1 MTVVGTYDSDQQKI
15 FFTRPVDI
23 DGSVNIDGNINITGN
38 MTFNGEAPSDSD
50 GLVRSLS
57 FSIDWRNA
65 DNTIYDIISTN
76 SKVDTSAQVHYIR
89 HHRDPNKFFAIPK
102 CIPTDTSAI
111 ADPYYFIIY
120 EFEFGSTAATRL
132 SGITQTNYF
141 DFESKLLAK
150 GDYDSIVNMRG
161 DQNPPF
167 FSNDGTKLWF
177 IGGPTF
183 DGTNRNAWMVK
194 FNLSTPFDIT
204 TSNNGSLS
212 TRASTNGR
220 TDFLRRATPL
230 GYSVGGADVRKQW
243 FNRDGTRFYS
253 VTDPG
258 QGFGVYYKDLSSAY
272 NISLSLDDFN
282 EDSSRMF
289 VFSQNPPQDTISLQP
304 WIDSADSD
312 GYGNLYEFYGQTS
325 FYSFSVILNN
335 DNTSLY
341 VRHRDSGGEEAS
353 VTIIS
358 SILGAD
364 PSNLTLPTIELNG
377 GFLLA
382 GIRDYL
388 DSTTDYPREN
398 SLSGMEMYLTNPLDI
413 NQDGFT
419 SNANTQVPLAWKN
432 IISG

>member
-15 FFTRPVDI
+15 FFTKPVDI

-89 HHRDPNKFFAIPK
+89 HHKDPNKFFAIPK

-150 GDYDSIVNMRG
+150 GDYDSIVNTRG
-161 DQNPPF
+161 DSNPPF

-177 IGGPTF
+177 IGGPGF

-212 TRASTNGR
+212 TQATTNGR

-230 GYSVGGADVRKQW
+230 GWAVGTAEVQKQW

-253 VTDPG
+253 VLEPYDG
-258 QGFGVYYKDLSSAY
+258 YGVYYKDLSSAY
-272 NISLSLDDFN
+272 NISLSLDDFV
-282 EDSSRMF
+282 EDSSSMF
-289 VFSQNPPQDTISLQP
+289 SNGALQP

-325 FYSFSVILNN
+325 FYSFRAYLNS
-335 DNTSLY
+335 NTSIF

-353 VTIIS
+353 VTTYS

-364 PSNLTLPTIELNG
+364 PSNLTLPTIEVNG

-388 DSTTDYPREN
+388 DSTTDYPKEN
-398 SLSGMEMYLTNPLDI
+398 SLSGMEIYLTNPLDI

-419 SNANTQVPLAWKN
+419 SNANTQIPLVWKN
-432 IISG
+432 VISG